1 MIKGLDI
8 DYIRRFVH
16 FAKPYKTWG
25 LIGIA
30 MLPLS
35 IATNLLFPWLTIK
48 IIDNYLS
55 VGEYEGLAFL
65 VGLMVVVVI
74 FNYIADSCYSYFLRK
89 TGQYTLF
96 DIRMLLFRRILKLPR
111 SYFDRTPTGVTL
123 ARLTSDLEAIS
134 DSFVMGVLSMVRDL
148 INTIALIILMLVI
161 DWKLT
166 LIVLTVFPPVLYI
179 TKLIRNK
186 LRTMYQITRSALAKG
201 TGYLQECLLGVKTV
215 QLYGAEEE
223 VERRYADYTQE
234 FLQAQLKSNK
244 YDAVLFSVITG
255 VTTITI
261 GLIIWYGS
269 GQVVQEAV
277 TLGVLIA
284 FINNMEKVFVPL
296 RDFTGQIAA
305 IQRSFAAFDHI
316 DELFQEPLEEDGR
329 ELISKDALG
338 DRLQTFQS
346 LEFKDVSF
354 RYAKDAPWVLRNVS
368 FRLDKG
374 HQLALVGTT
383 GSGKSTILRL
393 ISKVYQDYEGSILLN
408 GIELSSLSIEDAM
421 PLFSLMQQDVYL
433 FDESIAFNI
442 GLGKPSIG
450 DEQIREAA
458 RYVYADGFIQT
469 LPGGYGMALSGN
481 GGNLSAGQTQLISFA
496 RAVAQGGQVIML
508 DEATSSVDSVTEN
521 LIQRAIS
528 RLFKERTVIAIAHR
542 LSTIRHSDTILV
554 LDQGRVVEQG
564 NHEQLLAQNG
574 VYAGL
579 LQQTDDEPAS
589 IQARYEL
596 PKL

>member
-8 DYIRRFVH
+8 AYIRRFVH
-16 FAKPYKTWG
+16 FAKPYKAWG
-25 LIGIA
+25 LLGIA

-35 IATNLLFPWLTIK
+35 IATNLLFPWLTIQ
-48 IIDNYLS
+48 IIDDHLA
-55 VGEYEGLAFL
+55 VGEYDGLL
-65 VGLMVVVVI
+65 LLIGLMVAVVI
-74 FNYIADSCYSYFLRK
+74 VNYIADSCYSYFLRK

-123 ARLTSDLEAIS
+123 SRLTSDVEAIS

-179 TKLIRNK
+179 TTLIRNK
-186 LRTMYQITRSALAKG
+186 LRSMYQRTRGALAKG

-223 VERRYADYTQE
+223 VERRYASYTDE
-234 FLQAQLKSNK
+234 FLQAQLKANK

-329 ELISKDALG
+329 KLISKAVLG

-346 LEFKDVSF
+346 LEFKNVSF
-354 RYAKDAPWVLRNVS
+354 RYAKDAPWVLNNVS

-433 FDESIAFNI
+433 FEESIAFNI
-442 GLGKPSIG
+442 GLGKPDI
-450 DEQIREAA
+450 DKEQIREAA

-469 LPGGYGMALSGN
+469 LPGGYDMALSGN

-496 RAVAQGGQVIML
+496 RAVAQGGQVMML

-574 VYAGL
+574 VYSGL
-579 LQQTDDEPAS
+579 LQQADG
-589 IQARYEL
+589 RVML
-596 PKL
+596 L

>member
-8 DYIRRFVH
+8 SYIRRFLR
-16 FAKPYKTWG
+16 FAEPYKKWALIG
-25 LIGIA
+25 LI

-35 IATNLLFPWLTIK
+35 IATNLLFPLLTIK
-48 IIDNYLS
+48 VIDEYLS
-55 VGEYEGLAFL
+55 VGQYEGLPL
-65 VGLMVVVVI
+65 MMSLMVLVVV
-74 FNYIADSCYSYFLRK
+74 FNYIADSCYSFFLRK
-89 TGQYTLF
+89 TGQFTLF
-96 DIRMLLFRRILKLPR
+96 DIRMVLFQRILRLPR
-111 SYFDRTPTGVTL
+111 TYFDKTPTGVTL
-123 ARLTSDLEAIS
+123 SRLTSDLEAIS

-148 INTIALIILMLVI
+148 INTIALIIMMLVI
-161 DWKLT
+161 NWQLT

-179 TKLIRNK
+179 THLIRNK
-186 LRTMYQITRSALAKG
+186 LRSMYQITRSALAKG

-215 QLYGAEEE
+215 QLYRAEEE
-223 VERRYADYTQE
+223 VEKKYYNFTQE
-234 FLQAQLKSNK
+234 FLRAQLKSNK

-255 VTTITI
+255 VTSITI

-269 GQVVQEAV
+269 GKVVQDAV

-329 ELISKDALG
+329 ELVSTEALG
-338 DRLQTFQS
+338 HRLASFES
-346 LEFKDVSF
+346 LEFRNVSF
-354 RYAKDAPWVLRNVS
+354 RYAPELPYVLNNVS
-368 FRLDKG
+368 FRLEQG

-408 GIELSSLSIEDAM
+408 GLELSTLSIEDSLH
-421 PLFSLMQQDVYL
+421 LFSLMQQDVFL
-433 FDESIAFNI
+433 FEKSVGFNI
-442 GLGKPSIG
+442 SLGRPSIS
-450 DEQIREAA
+450 EQDIRDAA
-458 RYVYADGFIQT
+458 HYVYADRFIEE
-469 LPGGYGMALSGN
+469 LPFGYDMELTGN

-528 RLFKERTVIAIAHR
+528 RLFKEKTVIAIAHR

-554 LDQGRVVEQG
+554 MDQGQVVEQG

-579 LQQTDDEPAS
+579 LQTADDDSDDGEMVLS
-589 IQARYEL
+589 
-596 PKL
+596 